1 MDAPQSTEE
10 LAPIVAAIRAID
22 PLLDIRWNPRAVVVA
37 YGSYDAEGNVK
48 PAVYDGRWQIIR
60 YESAT
65 TLHPDRGERSYTVL
79 TNVTEQ
85 STHGGIPCMLYEGP
99 YAPVDWRVVDFLQ
112 NADAANVQAFR
123 ERQRR
128 LAVADMA
135 VTAGEDAIDE
145 DGALAMLDRQH
156 FNNNYRGG
164 VGNWQGRGADFAPAD
179 GG

>member
-1 MDAPQSTEE
+1 MDAPQSAESIQ
-10 LAPIVAAIRAID
+10 PIVAALQAID
-22 PLLDIRWNPRAVVVA
+22 HLLDVRWEPRAVVVR
-37 YGSYDAEGNVK
+37 YGEYDAEGNVR
-48 PAVYDGRWQIIR
+48 PAVYDGRWQLIR
-60 YESAT
+60 RDTAT
-65 TLHPDRGERSYTVL
+65 SLHAERGYTVL
-79 TNVTEQ
+79 CNVTEQ
-85 STHGGIPCMLYEGP
+85 VEYGGVPAMLSDGA
-99 YAPVDWRVVDFLQ
+99 YAPIDWRLVGFLQ
-112 NADAANVQAFR
+112 NADAANVRAMR

-164 VGNWQGRGADFAPAD
+164 VGNWQGKGADFAPPD